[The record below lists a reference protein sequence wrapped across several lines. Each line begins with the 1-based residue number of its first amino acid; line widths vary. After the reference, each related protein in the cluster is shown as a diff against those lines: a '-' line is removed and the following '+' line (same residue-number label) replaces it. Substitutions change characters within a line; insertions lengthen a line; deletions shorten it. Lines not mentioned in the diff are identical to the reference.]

1 MSLKFVAHKVMKPLQ
16 RWHDDNGILKRAGG
30 GYSWSKDGRSKDP
43 TVIAERKK
51 CLRLWEHDIS

>member
-1 MSLKFVAHKVMKPLQ
+1 MAHKVMKPLQ

-30 GYSWSKDGRSKDP
+30 GYSWSKDGSSKDP